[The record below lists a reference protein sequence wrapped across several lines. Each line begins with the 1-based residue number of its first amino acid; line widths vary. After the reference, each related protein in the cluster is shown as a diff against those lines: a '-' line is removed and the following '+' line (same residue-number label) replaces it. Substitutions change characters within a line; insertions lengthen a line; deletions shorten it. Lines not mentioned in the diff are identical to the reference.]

1 MCPGDKM
8 EGAKGEGGG
17 EHWFQAL
24 VLFLSNRAGELLAI
38 SLREENPW
46 EIRIPRVKTG
56 LTDQAKAHDHDL

>member
-46 EIRIPRVKTG
+46 EIRIPQG
-56 LTDQAKAHDHDL
+56 